1 MIRRFAAGTA
11 VATGLA
17 MSLTGCLGSGGD
29 KAGGGGGGDAIQ
41 LTAAQVL
48 DKAAQKTSS
57 TDSVK
62 ADMSMQGTTAQGS
75 MNMSGTMQ
83 YRTKPDLAMSMNFS
97 TMSMGG
103 KSMGGMQEILV
114 DKTMYMKMPM
124 LQQLSQMGGNKA
136 QMKPWLK
143 ISLAQLGQKAGLNF
157 DQLMEQARQA
167 DPAQNTKLLTSSK
180 DVKEVGKETIDGVST
195 THYRGTY
202 RMADAISKLSPE
214 QRQAYEKLMA
224 KAGGAGSQAMP
235 FDLWV
240 DGQQLP
246 KKMTMSMAM
255 TATEK
260 MNMTMT
266 YKDYGKPVDITAPPA
281 DQVTDMS
288 ELLKNMPGAGA
299 GAGSGIPGA

>member
-17 MSLTGCLGSGGD
+17 LSLTGCLGSGND
-29 KAGGGGGGDAIQ
+29 KAGGGSGGGAIQ

-48 DKAAQKTSS
+48 DKAAQKTGA
-57 TDSVK
+57 TDSFK
-62 ADMSMQGTTAQGS
+62 ADMSMQASTSEGN

-83 YRTKPDLAMSMNFS
+83 YRTKPDLAFSMNFAN
-97 TMSMGG
+97 MSMGG
-103 KSMGGMQEILV
+103 KSMGGMQQILV
-114 DKTMYMKMPM
+114 GKTMYMKMPM
-124 LQQLSQMGGNKA
+124 LQQLSQMGGNKT
-136 QMKPWLK
+136 QMKPWIK
-143 ISLAQLGQKAGLNF
+143 ISLAEIGQKAGLNL
-157 DQLMEQARQA
+157 DQLMEQSRQM
-167 DPAQNTKLLTSSK
+167 DPVQNTKMLTSSK
-180 DVKEVGKETIDGVST
+180 DVKEVGKETVDGVQT

-202 RMADAISKLSPE
+202 KMADAIAKLTPE

-224 KAGGAGSQAMP
+224 KSGGAGSQAMP

-246 KKMTMSMAM
+246 KKMTMNMAM

-266 YKDYGKPVDITAPPA
+266 YRDYGKPVNITAPPA
-281 DQVTDMS
+281 DQVTDFS
-288 ELLKNMPGAGA
+288 ELMKNIP
-299 GAGSGIPGA
+299 GAGSGAGNGIPGA

>member
-17 MSLTGCLGSGGD
+17 LSLTGCLGSGDD
-29 KAGGGGGGDAIQ
+29 KAGGNGGGGGAIQ

-48 DKAAQKTSS
+48 DKAAQKTGQ

-62 ADMSMQGTTAQGS
+62 ADLSMQGTTAQGS

-97 TMSMGG
+97 TMSVGG
-103 KSMGGMQEILV
+103 KSMGGMQEILL

-124 LQQLSQMGGNKA
+124 LQQLSQMGGAKG

-143 ISLAQLGQKAGLNF
+143 ISLTELGQKSGLNF

-167 DPAQNTKLLTSSK
+167 DPAQNTRLLTSSK
-180 DVKEVGKETIDGVST
+180 DVKEVGKETVDGVQT

-202 RMADAISKLSPE
+202 KMADAISKLSPE
-214 QRQAYEKLMA
+214 QQQAYQKLMA
-224 KAGGAGSQAMP
+224 KAGGMGSQAMP

-255 TATEK
+255 SATEK
-260 MNMTMT
+260 MNMSMT
-266 YKDYGKPVDITAPPA
+266 YRDYGKPVDITAPPA
-281 DQVTDMS
+281 DQVSDFS
-288 ELLKNMPGAGA
+288 ELMKSMPGAGA
-299 GAGSGIPGA
+299 GAGIPGA